1 MVNYITGIVSNAV
14 NQSAAN
20 GITLAVILLI
30 IIALLVSLAIFSLFV
45 AVGTYVVKRVWFS
58 DWGGNPRKYR

>member
-1 MVNYITGIVSNAV
+1 MINYITGIISNAAA
-14 NQSAAN
+14 QSAAN
-20 GITLAVILLI
+20 GITSAIVLLI
-30 IIALLVSLAIFSLFV
+30 IIALLISLAIFSLFV